1 MINPIIWLW
10 NVRHRKLLE
19 ETKAITRL
27 YQFLRYDCGLRGT
40 DRLSAKNLK
49 MMLSILKE

>member
-1 MINPIIWLW
+1 MINAITCLW

-19 ETKAITRL
+19 ETRAIIRL

-40 DRLSAKNLK
+40 DSLSAKNLK
-49 MMLSILKE
+49 VMLSILKE